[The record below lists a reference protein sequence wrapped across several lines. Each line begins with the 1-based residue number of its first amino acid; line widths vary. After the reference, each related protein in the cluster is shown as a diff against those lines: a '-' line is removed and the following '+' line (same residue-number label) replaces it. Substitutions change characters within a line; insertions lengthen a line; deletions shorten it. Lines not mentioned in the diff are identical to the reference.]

1 MVLQSAD
8 DFGEMDQ
15 RVGVDEVETPV
26 KTKAKPTKD
35 TKRDWLKVWETAPAQ
50 MLNAQGQA
58 KYSKM
63 SQEQVWKELGQPQT
77 SGAMYMTE
85 YHSRKDERR
94 GIATNRWLY
103 TLVLYCKYQKEETI
117 KKQNEGI
124 LNEKKCKEL
133 YEEIDK
139 VLPSLEYCLAPKK
152 VSEKKVPRHSEARQT
167 YQSLRLNQLWSSA
180 SMPRYCTIG
189 SQ

>member
-1 MVLQSAD
+1 MKQSVSTISAASFSMVLPTAD
-8 DFGEMDQ
+8 DFGELDK
-15 RVGVDEVETPV
+15 RVGIDEIETPT
-26 KTKAKPTKD
+26 KTKAKPTKG

-77 SGAMYMTE
+77 SGAVYMTE

-94 GIATNRWLY
+94 GIATNRWSY

-117 KKQNEGI
+117 KTNRTRV
-124 LNEKKCKEL
+124 
-133 YEEIDK
+133 Y
-139 VLPSLEYCLAPKK
+139 
-152 VSEKKVPRHSEARQT
+152 
-167 YQSLRLNQLWSSA
+167 
-180 SMPRYCTIG
+180 
-189 SQ
+189 